1 MTGVF
6 VMAGCA
12 VEGVH
17 VHAVVGA
24 AASIVSGLAAPDAAG
39 AGAAANGLLSA
50 LARGVVSALGEEGRA
65 ANGATFPAGFTSAC
79 ASAMPCGTLA
89 DAVRSIAGA
98 GCAAY
103 LSSASMGAGG
113 LLAARS

>member
-6 VMAGCA
+6 VVAGCA

-17 VHAVVGA
+17 VHAVAGA
-24 AASIVSGLAAPDAAG
+24 AGSIVSGLAAPDAAG
-39 AGAAANGLLSA
+39 AGAAAANGLLSA
-50 LARGVVSALGEEGRA
+50 LARGVVSAVGEEGRA
-65 ANGATFPAGFTSAC
+65 ANGAMFPAGFT
-79 ASAMPCGTLA
+79 SAMPCGTLA

-103 LSSASMGAGG
+103 LSSTSMGAGG